1 MIFLE
6 IEKFEVMK
14 VELFGKGFLELRCHM
29 PPYKTGPGNISPLSM
44 NRRLQH
50 KM

>member
-14 VELFGKGFLELRCHM
+14 VELFGKAFWNFVVICHLTK
-29 PPYKTGPGNISPLSM
+29 PAPGISIHCP
-44 NRRLQH
+44 
-50 KM
+50 